1 MDIFRGSW
9 STFSDLRDSAV
20 TVGSFDG
27 VHVGHR
33 DVIAR
38 LVKTAQE
45 HNLRSVVI
53 TFETHPR
60 DVMDSVDYPVPLL
73 TTTEEKLELLAET
86 GVDLTMV
93 LQFDHSLGEL
103 SPRDFVQVVLCG
115 RIGMKRIVVGFNHAF
130 GKGRQGDRESLIALS
145 REIGFHVEVENPT
158 RIDDVIISSTK
169 IRKMVA
175 EGDMVFASKGLSR
188 HYTLSGTVIHGFGRG
203 KRLGYPTANLGL
215 IQSNKLPPK
224 DGIYAGFGLL
234 ENGEVYPAAISI
246 GFNPTFGEGKH
257 SLEAHLI
264 GFDGD
269 IYDQKL
275 RLNFIERIRGEEKY
289 HDESELIQAIRRD
302 IGTISTL
309 LKTRH
314 HSFPDS
320 AAEVCSSQT
329 KQE

>member
-9 STFSDLRDSAV
+9 SAFSDLRDSAV

-33 DVIAR
+33 EVIAR
-38 LVKTAQE
+38 LVKTARE
-45 HNLRSVVI
+45 HDLRSVVI

-73 TTTEEKLELLAET
+73 TTTEEKLDLLAET

-103 SPRDFVQVVLCG
+103 APRDFVQVVLAG
-115 RIGMKRIVVGFNHAF
+115 RIGMKKIVIGFNHAF

-145 REIGFHVEVENPT
+145 REIGFTVEVVNPT
-158 RIDDVIISSTK
+158 RIGDIIISSTK
-169 IRKMVA
+169 LRRMVI
-175 EGDMVFASKGLSR
+175 EGDLIGAAKGLNR
-188 HYTLSGTVIHGFGRG
+188 YYTLSGTVIHGFGRG

-234 ENGEVYPAAISI
+234 ENGESYPAAISI
-246 GFNPTFGEGKH
+246 GYNPTFGEGKH

-275 RLNFIERIRGEEKY
+275 RLNFVQRIRGEEKY
-289 HDESELIQAIRRD
+289 DAESELIRAIRKD
-302 IGTISTL
+302 IETISKL
-309 LKTRH
+309 LKSRH
-314 HSFPDS
+314 HLLPDLNAVADS
-320 AAEVCSSQT
+320 TKS

>member
-9 STFSDLRDSAV
+9 STFSDVRDSVV

-27 VHVGHR
+27 VHMGHR

-38 LVKTAQE
+38 LVNTARE
-45 HNLRSVVI
+45 NKLRSVVM

-60 DVMDSVDYPVPLL
+60 DVMDTVDHPVPLL
-73 TTTEEKLELLAET
+73 NTTEEKLELLAET

-93 LQFDHSLGEL
+93 LQFDHHLGEL
-103 SPRDFVQVVLCG
+103 SPRDFVKIVLAG
-115 RIGMKRIVVGFNHAF
+115 RIGMKKIVVGFNHAF
-130 GKGRQGDRESLIALS
+130 GKGRAGDRESLIALS
-145 REIGFHVEVENPT
+145 RELGFTVEVVNPT
-158 RIDDVIISSTK
+158 CIGDLIISSTK
-169 IRKMVA
+169 LRKLVS
-175 EGDMVFASKGLSR
+175 EGDMLTVAKGLTR
-188 HYTLSGTVIHGFGRG
+188 YYTLCGTVIHGFGRG

-224 DGIYAGFGLL
+224 DGIYAGFALL
-234 ENGEVYPAAISI
+234 ENETTFPAAVSI

-275 RLNFIERIRGEEKY
+275 RLNFVQRIRGEEKY
-289 HDESELIQAIRRD
+289 NSEAELIQAIRKD
-302 IGTISTL
+302 IDIISEVLKDKNPL
-309 LKTRH
+309 L
-314 HSFPDS
+314 PES
-320 AAEVCSSQT
+320 AAETDQSRT
-329 KQE
+329 KH